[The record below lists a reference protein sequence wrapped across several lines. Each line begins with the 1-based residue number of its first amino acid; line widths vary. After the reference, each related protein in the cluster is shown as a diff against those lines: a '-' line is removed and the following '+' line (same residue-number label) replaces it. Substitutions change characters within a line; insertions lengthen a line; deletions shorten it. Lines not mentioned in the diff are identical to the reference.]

1 MLKGKAKLPVVSW
14 NAVHHQSCRK
24 RWLKGLKPKYSDSMF
39 SPASML
45 AQFNGSFKRV
55 IPWVFI
61 LRSTIFLSKFTFY
74 FQEANEFLGAPVSA
88 SLPLPVSVLSYWR
101 SSKQVDAPFRFG
113 HSSLPSPWDA
123 VPIEM
128 YSLLTPTSHE
138 GICSDISDSG
148 ILPGNSYIPRLSFI
162 PPHLAL
168 YPLYFEQEHDI
179 QGALPQHHPGSLKT
193 SFVHLHHWE
202 QGLACIGSSI
212 LIV

>member
-74 FQEANEFLGAPVSA
+74 FQEANEFLGAPVSVR
-88 SLPLPVSVLSYWR
+88 LPLPVSVLSYWR

-113 HSSLPSPWDA
+113 HSSLPYPWDA

-128 YSLLTPTSHE
+128 YSPHSHISWRYLLRHLCTQEFFQEIPIFLDSHSFHPTSPFIHCTSSKNMTFI
-138 GICSDISDSG
+138 GLSLTIIQAPLRHLLFICIIESK
-148 ILPGNSYIPRLSFI
+148 
-162 PPHLAL
+162 A
-168 YPLYFEQEHDI
+168 
-179 QGALPQHHPGSLKT
+179 
-193 SFVHLHHWE
+193 
-202 QGLACIGSSI
+202 
-212 LIV
+212 